1 MIYST
6 NHGLI
11 AISPYK
17 IPANVGADGNRPAVK
32 LNISTDRVSGH
43 MSTLITAQNLSMSF
57 STTPLFEGLS
67 FRVEAGARLA
77 LVGPNGCGKTTLFR
91 LINGQLK
98 PTAGSLSPARDT
110 ALGYMEQQPRDLEV
124 DLCAAVREVFAPL
137 MAIEAELR
145 ELNRRLERES
155 GPELV
160 ARQHNL
166 QEQFA
171 AGGGYT
177 YESRLNAALK
187 GLGFLEQE
195 LNLPL
200 SRLSG
205 GQRSKALLA
214 RALLKKADLL
224 LLDEPTNHLDIE
236 ALEWLEGFLANW
248 RGAFIIVSHDRYFLD
263 KLTTDTWELAGGRLY
278 QYHGNYSAHLAQKEA
293 RENSLAHR
301 QEQAKREAR
310 RIVAMIE
317 QQKSFNQ
324 ERNYRT
330 IASKQKQLAR
340 VQAEVEE
347 LSPLAAARQLNFRFV
362 TPPPGGREVLRV
374 YDIGKAFGERRLFD
388 KVDLAVDKGERVFLL
403 GPNGCGKTTLLKIIL
418 GQLKADTGQIKL
430 GVNIYPAYFDQ
441 MTGSFVSGRTIL
453 EELTERFPRL
463 TQQELRSA
471 LGRFLFSGEDVYKP
485 TAQLS
490 GGEKAR
496 LTLLTLMLT
505 PANFL
510 LLDEPSNHL
519 DLAAREAVEQALLE
533 YSGAMLVVSH
543 DRYLI
548 NKLAQRLYVLRPQ
561 GLAHYLGNYD
571 DYLAKQARLKADAAA
586 DGASVAA
593 GGEKPGRGGAEY
605 RQRKEEQSRRRKAQR
620 RLLLAEEAVRQAEQE
635 LRRLDAAIAA
645 SASDYLRLAELA
657 PQREQAEAALL
668 RCYEEWDEA
677 H

>member
-1 MIYST
+1 
-6 NHGLI
+6 
-11 AISPYK
+11 
-17 IPANVGADGNRPAVK
+17 
-32 LNISTDRVSGH
+32 
-43 MSTLITAQNLSMSF
+43 MSTLVTAHDLGMSF
-57 STTPLFEGLS
+57 TTEPLFGGLG
-67 FRVEAGARLA
+67 FRVETGARIG

-98 PTAGSLSPARDT
+98 PTGGGISLNRGT
-110 ALGYMEQQPRDLEV
+110 VLGYMEQQPRDLNL
-124 DLCAAVREVFAPL
+124 DLRSAVREVFAPL
-137 MAIEAELR
+137 IAIEAELNG
-145 ELNRRLERES
+145 LNRRLERES

-171 AGGGYT
+171 ARGGYT

-195 LNLPL
+195 LDLPL
-200 SRLSG
+200 NRLSG

-214 RALLKKADLL
+214 RALLKEANLL

-236 ALEWLEGFLANW
+236 ALEWLEGFLATW
-248 RGAFIIVSHDRYFLD
+248 RGAFIIISHDRYFLD
-263 KLTTDTWELAGGRLY
+263 KLATGIWELAGGRLY
-278 QYHGNYSAHLAQKEA
+278 QYSGNYSGHLAQKEA

-310 RIVAMIE
+310 RIENMIE
-317 QQKSFNQ
+317 QQRRFNR

-362 TPPPGGREVLRV
+362 TPPPGGREVLRTFAV
-374 YDIGKAFGERRLFD
+374 SKAFGNRRLFD
-388 KVDLAVDKGERVFLL
+388 NLDLAVDKGERVFLL

-418 GQLKADTGQIKL
+418 GQLHQDNGQIKL
-430 GVNIYPAYFDQ
+430 GVNIFPAYFDQ
-441 MTGSFVSGRTIL
+441 MTGSFDSSRNIL

-463 TQQELRSA
+463 TQHELRSA
-471 LGRFLFSGEDVYKP
+471 LGRFLFGGEDVYKP
-485 TAQLS
+485 VEQLS

-548 NKLAQRLYVLRPQ
+548 NKLAQRLYVMGPR
-561 GLAHYLGNYD
+561 GLDHYLGNYD
-571 DYLAKQARLKADAAA
+571 DYLEKNDKLQVANGKWQIKGPAELGAD
-586 DGASVAA
+586 V
-593 GGEKPGRGGAEY
+593 EKMGRGGAEY
-605 RQRKEEQSRRRKAQR
+605 WQRKEEQSRRRKAER
-620 RLLLAEEAVRQAEQE
+620 RVLLAEQAVHQAEQE
-635 LRRLDAAIAA
+635 LQRLDAAITEA
-645 SASDYLRLAELA
+645 ASDYLLLTELA
-657 PQREQAEAALL
+657 QEREQAEAALL
-668 RCYEEWDEA
+668 RCFEEWEQTQNQ
-677 H
+677 

>member
-1 MIYST
+1 
-6 NHGLI
+6 
-11 AISPYK
+11 
-17 IPANVGADGNRPAVK
+17 
-32 LNISTDRVSGH
+32 
-43 MSTLITAQNLSMSF
+43 MSTLVSAHDLGMSF
-57 STTPLFEGLS
+57 ATTPLFAGLS
-67 FRVEAGARLA
+67 FRVDTSARIG

-91 LINGQLK
+91 LLNGQLQ
-98 PTAGSLSPARDT
+98 PTAGHISLARET
-110 ALGYMEQQPRDLEV
+110 ALGYMEQQPRDLNL
-124 DLCAAVREVFAPL
+124 DLRFAVREVFAPL
-137 MAIEAELR
+137 IAIEAELN
-145 ELNRRLERES
+145 ELNHRLEQES
-155 GPELV
+155 SAALV
-160 ARQHNL
+160 TRQHNL
-166 QEQFA
+166 AEQFA

-214 RALLKKADLL
+214 RALLREADLL

-248 RGAFIIVSHDRYFLD
+248 RGAFIIISHDRYFLD
-263 KLTTDTWELAGGRLY
+263 KLTAATWELAGGRLY
-278 QYHGNYSAHLAQKEA
+278 QYNGNYSTHLAQKEA
-293 RENSLAHR
+293 RDNSLAHR

-310 RIVAMIE
+310 RIEAMIA

-347 LSPLAAARQLNFRFV
+347 LSPLAEARQLNFRFV
-362 TPPPGGREVLRV
+362 APPPGGREVLRT
-374 YDIGKAFGERRLFD
+374 YDISKAFGTRRLFA
-388 KVDLAVDKGERVFLL
+388 KVDLSLDKGERVFLL

-418 GQLKADTGQIKL
+418 GQLSPDSGQIKL
-430 GVNIYPAYFDQ
+430 GVNICPAYFDQ
-441 MTGSFVSGRTIL
+441 MAGSFLRGGTIL
-453 EELTERFPRL
+453 EELTERYPRL
-463 TQQELRSA
+463 TQHELRSA

-485 TAQLS
+485 VMQLS

-496 LTLLTLMLT
+496 LTLLTLMLK

-548 NKLAQRLYVLRPQ
+548 NKLAQRLYVLGPH
-561 GLAHYLGNYD
+561 GLTHYLGNYN
-571 DYLAKQARLKADAAA
+571 DYLAKQAQPTT
-586 DGASVAA
+586 GAPKPVA
-593 GGEKPGRGGAEY
+593 GEERMGRGGAEY
-605 RQRKEEQSRRRKAQR
+605 QQRKEEQSRRRKAER
-620 RLLLAEEAVRQAEQE
+620 RLHKAEEAVRQAEQE
-635 LRRLDAAIAA
+635 LQRLDAAIAA
-645 SASDYLRLAELA
+645 AATDYLLLTTLAQE
-657 PQREQAEAALL
+657 REQAETTLL
-668 RCYEEWDEA
+668 HCYEEWEEA
-677 H
+677 HEEE